1 MIATFPREIA
11 RAAAFQARLDAI
23 DASLSRLI
31 HGPRAD
37 QRARHL
43 LFGILEELL
52 VRFALAHAGSAYT
65 APLADV
71 AALLAEARAISERAG
86 AFWPE
91 RLLETRVRADAL
103 ASRIFARAGAGGSWP
118 LELQIPFDLATLLRR
133 ACEQRAEE
141 LLPLALLDVFR
152 LLDVTKMRRD
162 PEPIEHLVANA
173 NGGVW
178 QRPEEPRADAVEP
191 PRALAPEVYEEDTA
205 DDEPDGAGLADVDD
219 DGPSSGGGR

>member
-1 MIATFPREIA
+1 MIATFQREID

-52 VRFALAHAGSAYT
+52 MRFALAHAGNMYA

-71 AALLAEARAISERAG
+71 AALLAEGRAIAERAG

-152 LLDVTKMRRD
+152 LLDVTKRRHD
-162 PEPIEHLVANA
+162 PEPIEHLIAKA
-173 NGGVW
+173 NGGAW
-178 QRPEEPRADAVEP
+178 QRPEEPSEPVEP

-205 DDEPDGAGLADVDD
+205 DEPDGAGLADVDD
-219 DGPSSGGGR
+219 DGPTSGGGR